1 MNNKLRDIINDYLK
15 DDYAD
20 IADLDEDLMDDSFD
34 EDFDEEEEIDTVI
47 QDITNLYNESDEETQ
62 AIIDILIEEEDGIET
77 LVNSMYGLEEEEEDE
92 IEEGMIGD
100 VKTFIKKKIAGPTPA
115 ERQQKN
121 RDVLNKHFAKQS
133 KGFNDIIAKE
143 RAKERAKKANEEVE
157 EELDEG
163 MIKSIGNVFKKKV
176 APKRYPDTQHAKNT
190 DHKYDMNTMSA
201 TEKAWAARQKA
212 KKANEETELTELSKD
227 VLARYAKKAPASKNP
242 GPTID
247 QPSKLGLAN
256 PKAFAKLEKILA
268 PKATSTKKT
277 TKH

>member
-143 RAKERAKKANEEVE
+143 RAKERAKKANEETE
-157 EELDEG
+157 E
-163 MIKSIGNVFKKKV
+163 IS
-176 APKRYPDTQHAKNT
+176 
-190 DHKYDMNTMSA
+190 
-201 TEKAWAARQKA
+201 
-212 KKANEETELTELSKD
+212 ELSKD
-227 VLARYAKKAPASKNP
+227 VLARYAKKAAVNIRTKSNIHHGFEDIKADITKVIVKNSP
-242 GPTID
+242 YSSP
-247 QPSKLGLAN
+247 
-256 PKAFAKLEKILA
+256 
-268 PKATSTKKT
+268 
-277 TKH
+277 H

>member
-34 EDFDEEEEIDTVI
+34 EDFDEEEEIDIVI

-77 LVNSMYGLEEEEEDE
+77 LVNSMYGLEEEEDE

-121 RDVLNKHFAKQS
+121 RDVLNKHYAKQS
-133 KGFNDIIAKE
+133 KDFNDIIAKE
-143 RAKERAKKANEEVE
+143 RAKERAKKANEEVD

-176 APKRYPDTQHAKNT
+176 APK
-190 DHKYDMNTMSA
+190 
-201 TEKAWAARQKA
+201 
-212 KKANEETELTELSKD
+212 
-227 VLARYAKKAPASKNP
+227 
-242 GPTID
+242 
-247 QPSKLGLAN
+247 
-256 PKAFAKLEKILA
+256 
-268 PKATSTKKT
+268 ATSTKKT

>member
-77 LVNSMYGLEEEEEDE
+77 LVNSMYGLEEEED
-92 IEEGMIGD
+92 
-100 VKTFIKKKIAGPTPA
+100 
-115 ERQQKN
+115 
-121 RDVLNKHFAKQS
+121 
-133 KGFNDIIAKE
+133 
-143 RAKERAKKANEEVE
+143 
-157 EELDEG
+157 ELDEG
-163 MIKSIGNVFKKKV
+163 IIKNIVRKITKKD
-176 APKRYPDTQHAKNT
+176 P
-190 DHKYDMNTMSA
+190 
-201 TEKAWAARQKA
+201 
-212 KKANEETELTELSKD
+212 NEETELTELSKD
-227 VLARYAKKAPASKNP
+227 VLARYAKKAAVNIRTKSNIHHGFEDIKADITKVIVKNSPYSSPHSKHDRDPDALKHASKQHEVISDMIKDNQHKQNNRIEGIGRAVVKLAKATAPKSKNP

-268 PKATSTKKT
+268 PASKNPGPTIPTKKT
-277 TKH
+277 KKLGYRSV